1 MHYKHIIWDY
11 NGTLLN
17 DVKLCVDIIN
27 DLLIKR
33 ALPLMS
39 VEKYKEQFDFPVKD
53 YYERIGFDFVKESFE
68 IVGTEFIKE
77 YDKRQKTSKLHPGAE
92 ELLSEIKNAGIKQSI
107 LSARKEE
114 QLTEELKNF
123 GIINYFQEV
132 VGLNDHYAGGK
143 TENGIKLISRLGV
156 SKNEILMIGD
166 TKHDAEVAKEAGID
180 CILLAHGHHTS
191 AKLETCGVGVF
202 AGFDE
207 AKEMILR

>member
-33 ALPLMS
+33 DLPLMS

-53 YYERIGFDFVKESFE
+53 YYERIGFDFIKESFE

-77 YDKRQKTSKLHPGAE
+77 YDKRQKTSKLHSGVK
-92 ELLSEIKNAGIKQSI
+92 ELLDEIKKQGIKQSI
-107 LSARKEE
+107 LSARKEK
-114 QLTEELKNF
+114 QLLEELNYF
-123 GIINYFQEV
+123 GISSYFQEI

-143 TENGIKLISRLGV
+143 TGNGIQLISRLGEPK
-156 SKNEILMIGD
+156 SKIFMIGD

-180 CILLAHGHHTS
+180 CILLSHGHHTRE
-191 AKLETCGVGVF
+191 KLETCGVGVF

-207 AKEMILR
+207 AKSIIF